1 MKLCS
6 ITIKFEGDETIS
18 YIFFLT
24 TILVQGFW
32 YMWVYRIW
40 VEDLFVHED
49 MEEFSYMIELTFF
62 QLGFAQPHK
71 PCNKEWKKTT
81 HTII

>member
-6 ITIKFEGDETIS
+6 ITIKFEGDETIN

-24 TILVQGFW
+24 TILVQGFG

-62 QLGFAQPHK
+62 QLGFAHLTNLATKSGKKPH
-71 PCNKEWKKTT
+71 TQ
-81 HTII
+81 